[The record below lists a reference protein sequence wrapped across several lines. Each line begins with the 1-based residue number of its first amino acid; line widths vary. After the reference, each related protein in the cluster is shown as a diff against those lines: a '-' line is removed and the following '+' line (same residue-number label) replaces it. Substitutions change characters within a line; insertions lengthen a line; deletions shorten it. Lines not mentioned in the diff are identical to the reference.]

1 MYQENQHNRSHS
13 LLIKI
18 ISLIKS
24 TLMMDHMIALA
35 IWWTWPSR
43 RVRGVEQGRESK
55 RLSPTHRASF
65 CNQKLLAEKLNWTNN
80 QALNIHLHLSSFQMH
95 SLSTLHWVSLFQ
107 SSLNPSNSQD
117 ESNQPINPIQLIHNL
132 PDATTRDK
140 NPSWLQQELFTSPL
154 LVHSGIISTVS
165 LQLRATRATCQNPAN
180 DLCHW

>member
-43 RVRGVEQGRESK
+43 RVRGVEQSRESK

-65 CNQKLLAEKLNWTNN
+65 CNQKLLAEKLNCTNN
-80 QALNIHLHLSSFQMH
+80 HALNIHLHLSSFQMH
-95 SLSTLHWVSLFQ
+95 SLSTLHWVSLFLGLHSIHPIHKMNQ
-107 SSLNPSNSQD
+107 IHQSTQFSWFTIYPTPQPEIKILLGSNRSSLR
-117 ESNQPINPIQLIHNL
+117 HHY
-132 PDATTRDK
+132 
-140 NPSWLQQELFTSPL
+140 W
-154 LVHSGIISTVS
+154 STAVWS
-165 LQLRATRATCQNPAN
+165 LQYHCNWEQLEQHVRT
-180 DLCHW
+180 